1 MGIDMGKLE
10 EKLTQLMDLTVD
22 MFIQKAKDGDLSAN
36 EQRQVIQLLRDNG
49 VNIESG
55 QADPLSALAN
65 GDMSGLEDTEGY
77 YTQ

>member
-1 MGIDMGKLE
+1 MADMNKIE

-22 MFIQKAKDGDLSAN
+22 LFIQKAEDGDLSAN

-55 QADPLSALAN
+55 QTDPLKALAE
-65 GDMSGLEDTEGY
+65 GDISGLEDEQGY